1 MDKSG
6 EDHRLV
12 TNRISNQTGKHI
24 RIIGAKFFTLGEGSY
39 KYGKKEKLKS
49 INTSKQV
56 IRNMKKKTY
65 VQLILK
71 EAIFSRKDGC
81 QTNA

>member
-1 MDKSG
+1 MGKII
-6 EDHRLV
+6 HRLV
-12 TNRISNQTGKHI
+12 TYRINNQTGKHI
-24 RIIGAKFFTLGEGSY
+24 RIIGAKFFTLEGSY
-39 KYGKKEKLKS
+39 KYGKEEKLKS
-49 INTSKQV
+49 IKISKQV